1 MMVIRA
7 FIHKML
13 VRIANRED
21 PDQTASSE
29 VADLAPELDLEQMT
43 IMYMSIGAIY
53 LTRILLIAKEL
64 LNKIKTVPQFTHIHQ
79 FSKVFECKNVNIF
92 LSISFEICFHCS
104 KEPLDETVLLS
115 TNNMFCLRNK
125 KIIF

>member
-7 FIHKML
+7 CIHKML

-64 LNKIKTVPQFTHIHQ
+64 LNKTKTLYLSLLISTG
-79 FSKVFECKNVNIF
+79 SAKF
-92 LSISFEICFHCS
+92 LSVKMSIFSY
-104 KEPLDETVLLS
+104 LLVLKYVFIAQKNLS
-115 TNNMFCLRNK
+115 MRLF
-125 KIIF
+125 F